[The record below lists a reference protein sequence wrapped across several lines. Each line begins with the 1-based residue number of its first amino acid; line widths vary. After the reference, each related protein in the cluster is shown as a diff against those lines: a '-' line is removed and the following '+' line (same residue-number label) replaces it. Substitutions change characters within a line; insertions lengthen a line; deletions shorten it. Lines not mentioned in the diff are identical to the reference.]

1 MSRRRLEEGVSTSSF
16 SLRSIT
22 KTDSVDT
29 KPASVSRTVR
39 DPPALSAV
47 LSFKFASLGAAAAER
62 NAATK
67 VSSRLPANFFQSSI
81 KGATNTNST
90 MRLTAVV
97 DDLTQRLR
105 KAIDGKISLEQQI
118 NSVKKSLSSE
128 RKNVS
133 VKLGELER
141 ENSKLRGSE
150 TKLRSELSQLV
161 TTASLD
167 REKFGD
173 RVNAA
178 LEIDSIDA
186 SVLLVG
192 AEARIDALAKRE
204 ETLSA
209 LLISHENDIKVAAL
223 QATDAKSKVVVAE
236 ADLAALSARETTLS
250 ALLVSHESDISAAVL
265 ELAALNAAAEKA
277 ADEERVE
284 VVKRE
289 SAMEKLN
296 EEIGKAAARLLE
308 AEQAVIALTR
318 TNATVSGALRPV
330 SKTTLKNKLVEISAL
345 CSSAQV
351 GVPSHLS
358 LDSPI
363 DQAHNISS
371 GTESPVDIMTNALID
386 DLQLNFKHAS
396 AAFAIATQAPRV
408 ENVGACEEGEGEGAV
423 AGESMGEGTV
433 AGESVGEGAVA
444 GESVGEDAVAG
455 AVSVA
460 GGGEDVGA
468 VAGDSEDVGAVAGTG
483 GGEDVGAV
491 AGAGGGGDVGAV
503 AGGGED
509 VCVVEGDGQVK

>member
-1 MSRRRLEEGVSTSSF
+1 
-16 SLRSIT
+16 
-22 KTDSVDT
+22 
-29 KPASVSRTVR
+29 
-39 DPPALSAV
+39 V
-47 LSFKFASLGAAAAER
+47 LSFKFASLGAAAAEK

-67 VSSRLPANFFQSSI
+67 VSSRLPSNFFQSNI

-141 ENSKLRGSE
+141 ENSKLRESE

-250 ALLVSHESDISAAVL
+250 ALLVSHESDINSAVL

-296 EEIGKAAARLLE
+296 EEIGKAAACLLE
-308 AEQAVIALTR
+308 AEQAAIALTR
-318 TNATVSGALRPV
+318 TNATVSGALNP

-423 AGESMGEGTV
+423 AGETEGEGAGEGESMGEGAVAGESMGEGAVTGASMGEGAVAGETEGEGAV

-455 AVSVA
+455 AV
-460 GGGEDVGA
+460 
-468 VAGDSEDVGAVAGTG
+468 AGTG
-483 GGEDVGAV
+483 GGEGVGAV
-491 AGAGGGGDVGAV
+491 AGAVAV

>member
-141 ENSKLRGSE
+141 ENSKLRE
-150 TKLRSELSQLV
+150 NEIKLRSELSQLV

-250 ALLVSHESDISAAVL
+250 ALLVSHESDINTAVL
-265 ELAALNAAAEKA
+265 ELTALNAAAEKA

-289 SAMEKLN
+289 SAMQNLN

-308 AEQAVIALTR
+308 AEQAVIAR

-408 ENVGACEEGEGEGAV
+408 ENVGVCEEGEGEGAV
-423 AGESMGEGTV
+423 AGETEGEGAGEGESVGEGAV

-444 GESVGEDAVAG
+444 GESVGE
-455 AVSVA
+455 
-460 GGGEDVGA
+460 GA
-468 VAGDSEDVGAVAGTG
+468 VAGESVGEGAVAG
-483 GGEDVGAV
+483 EDLAS
-491 AGAGGGGDVGAV
+491 
-503 AGGGED
+503 
-509 VCVVEGDGQVK
+509 GQVK

>member
-1 MSRRRLEEGVSTSSF
+1 M
-16 SLRSIT
+16 
-22 KTDSVDT
+22 
-29 KPASVSRTVR
+29 
-39 DPPALSAV
+39 
-47 LSFKFASLGAAAAER
+47 
-62 NAATK
+62 TK
-67 VSSRLPANFFQSSI
+67 VSSRLPSNFFQSNI

-141 ENSKLRGSE
+141 ENSKLRESE
-150 TKLRSELSQLV
+150 LKLRSELSQLV

-250 ALLVSHESDISAAVL
+250 ALLVSHERDINSAVL
-265 ELAALNAAAEKA
+265 ELTALNAAAEKA

-308 AEQAVIALTR
+308 AEQAVIAR
-318 TNATVSGALRPV
+318 TNATVSGALHPSV
-330 SKTTLKNKLVEISAL
+330 SETTVKNKLVEISAL

-423 AGESMGEGTV
+423 AGETEGAGAVAGESVGEGAV

-468 VAGDSEDVGAVAGTG
+468 VAGAVS
-483 GGEDVGAV
+483 
-491 AGAGGGGDVGAV
+491 V

-509 VCVVEGDGQVK
+509 VCVVEGDGQAE